1 MATVRKTITLT
12 EQQDAWIAAQVDAG
26 DNSEAI
32 RDLIRREQERRFGI
46 EAVREALS
54 EGEDSG
60 AAVAFDFAAFKQRK
74 AAELG

>member
-1 MATVRKTITLT
+1 MTLT

-26 DNSEAI
+26 DYNDDSEAI
-32 RDLIRREQERRFGI
+32 RDLIRREQEWRFGT

-54 EGEDSG
+54 AGEYSG
-60 AAVAFDFAAFKQRK
+60 TAEAFDFAAFKQRK